1 MRKPYPTDLSDE
13 EWNYIEPHLPTP
25 RGHGR
30 PRIHSLR
37 EILNA
42 TFYILRSGCQWRML
56 PHDFPRWPT
65 VYHYFRK
72 WRIDGTWESINRAI
86 RERLRVRLKRDPQ
99 PSAGIV
105 DSQSIKTS
113 GVGGEER
120 GYDGGKKIDGRKR
133 HLLVDTE
140 GFVLKAKVHSAK
152 VLDQEGIKKLVRQA
166 DEKFPRLKHLWLDA
180 GYRGED
186 KGKGWVEKAL
196 GWSVQLVER
205 PRKPAPEK
213 VLEAWAEQ
221 WAKEGKKVDWQK
233 LLPPRGFQVLP
244 RRWVVER
251 SLAWICHN
259 RRMSK
264 DYERL
269 CASGEAF
276 VYAAMSRLMVRRL
289 AHA

>member
-13 EWNYIEPHLPTP
+13 EWNYIEPHIPTP
-25 RGHGR
+25 KEHGR

-37 EILNA
+37 QILNA
-42 TFYILRSGCQWRML
+42 TFYVLRSGCQWRML

-65 VYHYFRK
+65 VYYYFRK

-152 VLDQEGIKKLVRQA
+152 ISEQEGIKKLLRQA
-166 DEKFPRLKHLWLDA
+166 DEKFPCLKHLWLDA

-186 KGKGWVEKAL
+186 KGKGWVEKVL
-196 GWSVQLVER
+196 GWTVEIVER

-213 VLEAWAEQ
+213 VLEAWAAE
-221 WAKEGKKVDWQK
+221 WAKEGKKIDWQK
-233 LLPPRGFQVLP
+233 LLPPRGFQALP

-251 SLAWICHN
+251 SFAWICHN

-269 CASGEAF
+269 SATGEAF
-276 VYAAMSRLMVRRL
+276 VYAALSRLMVRRL
-289 AHA
+289 ART